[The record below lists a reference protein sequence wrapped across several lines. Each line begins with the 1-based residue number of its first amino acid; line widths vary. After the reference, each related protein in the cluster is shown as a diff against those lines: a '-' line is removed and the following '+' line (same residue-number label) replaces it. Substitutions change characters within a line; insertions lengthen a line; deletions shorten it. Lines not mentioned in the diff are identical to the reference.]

1 MLVAPPGSIVDL
13 ETPEVVLGSMYG
25 DFGFRIPVDLEQG
38 KADVEGMTTEF
49 QLGNGKMV
57 HRGGFQNT
65 RIAAIITVHEWQVL
79 NLAVRKFLNTD
90 DGRTRKERYRDS
102 VQHSAS
108 TRKRDTGQASSSGS
122 GFIARLLFVDFAPKR
137 VQKGHQTVSLL
148 HPRMEGEI

>member
-1 MLVAPPGSIVDL
+1 
-13 ETPEVVLGSMYG
+13 MYG

-108 TRKRDTGQASSSGS
+108 TRKRDTGQA
-122 GFIARLLFVDFAPKR
+122 
-137 VQKGHQTVSLL
+137 
-148 HPRMEGEI
+148 

>member
-1 MLVAPPGSIVDL
+1 
-13 ETPEVVLGSMYG
+13 MYG

-122 GFIARLLFVDFAPKR
+122 GFIARLLFVDRRTSTQSLLLFFRAEKGAEGPPDGVSFAPTNGR
-137 VQKGHQTVSLL
+137 RNLS
-148 HPRMEGEI
+148 